1 MLQRQNKNND
11 LVIQVEG
18 AGISKI
24 EYYTDG
30 LYKYMVDYAPTVY
43 IPSSELQKMNDG
55 QLKCTVYLS
64 TPDNNFDDGTKDMTI
79 DQTFNI
85 WIGSEKAGTNNY
97 YTKDEVDQLIQS
109 VDLSDYYTKDE
120 VDKKITA
127 SGTFDGSQYYTK
139 KEVESLIPTDYLTE
153 IPSEY
158 ITEDNLKQ
166 CLQNNPQSFTSEQKK
181 QMLENLGIFIL
192 DSFISENII
201 ENSQYGISYELG
213 ITEEDYNRVRE
224 CTQLIVNAKGLITV
238 FTERTSISD
247 DYAPQFKALS
257 IANIDSTIK
266 ILQYELTAYQKSN
279 NDYYVMY
286 SCYLD
291 NYALKSEIPD
301 TTTLAT
307 KSELTT
313 AIGNI
318 DTILDNINGEV
329 V

>member
-11 LVIQVEG
+11 LVIEVQG

-30 LYKYMVDYAPTVY
+30 LYKYMVDYSPIVY

-55 QLKCTVYLS
+55 QLRSTVYLS
-64 TPDNNFDDGTKDMTI
+64 TPDNNFDDGSKDKTI

-85 WIGSEKAGTNNY
+85 WIGSEKSGTNNY

-127 SGTFDGSQYYTK
+127 GGTFDGSQYYTK
-139 KEVESLIPTDYLTE
+139 KEIDGKFDNIVTDIPE
-153 IPSEY
+153 EY
-158 ITEDNLKQ
+158 ITESELNQKGYLTEHQSLDNYYNK
-166 CLQNNPQSFTSEQKK
+166 SEVDAKISSAG
-181 QMLENLGIFIL
+181 NF
-192 DSFISENII
+192 DSTLYYTKSE
-201 ENSQYGISYELG
+201 
-213 ITEEDYNRVRE
+213 
-224 CTQLIVNAKGLITV
+224 
-238 FTERTSISD
+238 
-247 DYAPQFKALS
+247 
-257 IANIDSTIK
+257 IDSK
-266 ILQYELTAYQKSN
+266 GYLTEHQS
-279 NDYYVMY
+279 
-286 SCYLD
+286 LEG
-291 NYALKSEIPD
+291 YALKSEIPD
-301 TTTLAT
+301 TTGLAT
-307 KSELTT
+307 KTELTT

>member
-55 QLKCTVYLS
+55 QLRSTVYLS

-127 SGTFDGSQYYTK
+127 GGTFDGSQYYTK
-139 KEVESLIPTDYLTE
+139 KEIDGKFDNIVTE
-153 IPSEY
+153 IPEEY
-158 ITEDNLKQ
+158 ITESELNQKGYLTEY
-166 CLQNNPQSFTSEQKK
+166 QSLAE
-181 QMLENLGIFIL
+181 
-192 DSFISENII
+192 
-201 ENSQYGISYELG
+201 
-213 ITEEDYNRVRE
+213 
-224 CTQLIVNAKGLITV
+224 
-238 FTERTSISD
+238 
-247 DYAPQFKALS
+247 
-257 IANIDSTIK
+257 
-266 ILQYELTAYQKSN
+266 
-279 NDYYVMY
+279 
-286 SCYLD
+286 
-291 NYALKSEIPD
+291 YALKSEIPD
-301 TTTLAT
+301 ITGLAT
-307 KSELTT
+307 KSEIPDVSNLATKTELNT

-318 DTILDNINGEV
+318 DTILDNINGQV